1 MCYFMQPWDGKWI
14 LLRKPKCWQNNLPE
28 VDYNGN
34 GCLRFV
40 SPNHLKPE
48 NQKTPSLL
56 FTFRKWPYPP
66 WRKHGEMA
74 ALVSATEKGWLVLT
88 GHHFPFM
95 KQILHTLTSIC
106 FILFVILFL
115 KKLFLYLIK
124 TIMCC
129 FFSDDIE
136 RTNHIYF
143 NLTWNPQGSC
153 PSIVELSGKTAWF
166 SLPLHLV
173 GPSSIRKVNFPPQC
187 VGRMASILTHPVWG
201 EAHACFVEMVTGAS
215 LQSFPL

>member
-1 MCYFMQPWDGKWI
+1 MLDTFCLQCIAPLTSYV
-14 LLRKPKCWQNNLPE
+14 LLYATLRWQMNIIKKKPKCWQNNLPE

-74 ALVSATEKGWLVLT
+74 ALVSATEKGWAVLT
-88 GHHFPFM
+88 GHHFPFT

-106 FILFVILFL
+106 FVLFVILFL
-115 KKLFLYLIK
+115 KELFLYLIK
-124 TIMCC
+124 MIMCC
-129 FFSDDIE
+129 FFSLM
-136 RTNHIYF
+136 T
-143 NLTWNPQGSC
+143 
-153 PSIVELSGKTAWF
+153 
-166 SLPLHLV
+166 
-173 GPSSIRKVNFPPQC
+173 
-187 VGRMASILTHPVWG
+187 
-201 EAHACFVEMVTGAS
+201 
-215 LQSFPL
+215 